1 MRKITYISLC
11 LALLPLMVFAQN
23 DQKIQ
28 DAYALYN
35 QGMYAGAAELI
46 DEVVKTKNG
55 QGNKVA
61 WHIRGFIY
69 KDIYIHV
76 DNEDRNSESRDYAV
90 ESFKRS
96 IQLDEAGSLE
106 ENNRKALRYLGISF
120 FNDASDIIEERN
132 VFEIDRA
139 NDKYLV
145 YKDIMFFLYPDT
157 ALKEKDIEVYLA
169 LSTAHR
175 KIYESDRDEHEDHYE
190 KSLDYLKLVLE
201 IDPKN
206 WAANYS
212 YSVSHYNRGAS
223 NLQKLANAEK
233 LMDIYQIQA
242 ESMRSIEIALP
253 YMYKAYEINPEKI
266 EAIKGLKWIFFN
278 LHQEEESE
286 KFDKKLKEIIGE

>member
-1 MRKITYISLC
+1 MRKLTIISLC
-11 LALLPLMVFAQN
+11 LALLPLLVFGQN

-35 QGMYAGAAELI
+35 QGMYVDASEMI
-46 DEVVKTKNG
+46 DEVVITKNG
-55 QGNKVA
+55 KSSKVA

-69 KDIYIHV
+69 KDLYIHV
-76 DNEDRNSESRDYAV
+76 DNEDRNSKAREMAV

-96 IQLDEAGSLE
+96 IRLDEAGTLE

-120 FNDASDIIEERN
+120 FNDASDIIEERDIY
-132 VFEIDRA
+132 EIDRA

-145 YKDIMFFLYPDT
+145 YKDIMLFLYPDT
-157 ALKEKDIEVYLA
+157 ALKDKDIEVYLA

-175 KIYESDRDEHEDHYE
+175 KIYESDRDENEEHYQ

-212 YSVSHYNRGAS
+212 YSVSHYNRGAA

-253 YMYKAYEINPEKI
+253 YMYKAYEIDPEKI

-286 KFDKKLKEIIGE
+286 KYDKKLKDLIGD

>member
-1 MRKITYISLC
+1 
-11 LALLPLMVFAQN
+11 
-23 DQKIQ
+23 
-28 DAYALYN
+28 
-35 QGMYAGAAELI
+35 
-46 DEVVKTKNG
+46 
-55 QGNKVA
+55 
-61 WHIRGFIY
+61 
-69 KDIYIHV
+69 
-76 DNEDRNSESRDYAV
+76 V
-90 ESFKRS
+90 ESFKQS
-96 IQLDEAGSLE
+96 IRLDEAGSLE

-120 FNDASDIIEERN
+120 FNDASDIIEERDIY
-132 VFEIDRA
+132 EIDRA

-145 YKDIMFFLYPDT
+145 YKDIMLFLYPDT
-157 ALKEKDIEVYLA
+157 TLKDKDIEVYLA

-175 KIYESDRDEHEDHYE
+175 KIYESNRAENEDHYE

-212 YSVSHYNRGAS
+212 YSVSHYNRGAA

-266 EAIKGLKWIFFN
+266 ETIKGLKWIFFN
-278 LHQEEESE
+278 LHQEEKSQE
-286 KFDKKLKEIIGE
+286 FDKKLKDIIGE